1 MNGVLCSSK
10 SFKLSPPGIMS
21 SQLQPEAP
29 APPATAAAAVLV
41 QSHPVPDNA
50 MPIKGP
56 DFDSPLDL
64 NALLGGYERIGF
76 QATSLGKAIDIVNKM
91 VGVIQNQIVSLE
103 LNYLQRKWRLS
114 DEPLTEDESPDYT
127 SPEVRAATKCTVFLG
142 YTSNLISSGLREV
155 ILHLVKH
162 KHLSAIVTTAGGI
175 EEDFIKCLNPTYL
188 GDFHLDGAELRRK
201 GMNRIGNLVVPNDNY
216 CKFEDWVTPI
226 LNKMLEEQNA
236 TGEVWTP
243 SKVIRRLG
251 KEINHEESVYY
262 WAYKVRCS
270 STLSHLVS
278 WCSQNDIPVFCPA
291 LTDGSLGDMI
301 YFHSFRNPG
310 LTIDIVRDIR
320 ALNDISLKARKA
332 GMIILG
338 GGVCKHQIANAM
350 LMPYIPSWQNTG
362 QEFDG
367 SDSGARPD
375 EAISWGKIRAGSES
389 VKVRPRPCAHARYSS
404 TPSKLQVF
412 ADATLV
418 FPLLVAAT
426 YGRAHWEEKSKHAQ

>member
-1 MNGVLCSSK
+1 
-10 SFKLSPPGIMS
+10 MS
-21 SQLQPEAP
+21 NQLQPEAP

-91 VGVIQNQIVSLE
+91 
-103 LNYLQRKWRLS
+103 RKWRLS

-262 WAYKVRCS
+262 WAYK
-270 STLSHLVS
+270 
-278 WCSQNDIPVFCPA
+278 NDIPVFCPA

-350 LMPYIPSWQNTG
+350 LMRNGADFSVYINTG

-389 VKVRPRPCAHARYSS
+389 VKV
-404 TPSKLQVF
+404 F